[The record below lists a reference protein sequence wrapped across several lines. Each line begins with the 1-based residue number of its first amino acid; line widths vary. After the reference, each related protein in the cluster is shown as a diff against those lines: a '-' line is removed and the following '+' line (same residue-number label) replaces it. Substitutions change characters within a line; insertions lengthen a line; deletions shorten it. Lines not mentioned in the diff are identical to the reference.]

1 MSEPTG
7 KLGEIFD
14 RLNAG
19 AGGSHLHQILNS
31 LIWYLA
37 ERETI
42 PVPALERG
50 GEKLEYGKG
59 STVSADDVRGILAS
73 KPATATVVH
82 DLIVKY
88 RKQFQETV
96 ADDGD
101 LDDLLTA
108 FSIELREAWG
118 IK

>member
-1 MSEPTG
+1 MNVP
-7 KLGEIFD
+7 
-14 RLNAG
+14 AG
-19 AGGSHLHQILNS
+19 FYNTCMTESFAGNGGFEKCRSCVNGVVGL
-31 LIWYLA
+31 
-37 ERETI
+37 T
-42 PVPALERG
+42 ALERG

>member
-1 MSEPTG
+1 MSKRCWYKDWNIRNAIED
-7 KLGEIFD
+7 ID
-14 RLNAG
+14 NRL
-19 AGGSHLHQILNS
+19 
-31 LIWYLA
+31 
-37 ERETI
+37 T
-42 PVPALERG
+42 ALERG